1 MIRKLCEGVEHEGY
15 CPNRVN
21 WDNPVNRSRKL
32 KPLTTQSSHLL
43 VPSLPTDTSSSDF
56 LQVPL
61 PLDFDLGNL
70 RVGLRL
76 GALQEGVCTNTIFAS
91 LSVAS
96 SSLAFS

>member
-1 MIRKLCEGVEHEGY
+1 VKDVEHEGY

-76 GALQEGVCTNTIFAS
+76 GALQEGVCTNTISAS